1 MASELSIEITGESA
15 MRQIVARYAVRWS
28 AMGGYGPCPAAVSLI
43 GFHVQLIGSDSQR
56 HCTGLRGCD
65 AGDEMLVELVELAQW
80 CAPER
85 CEWVAAK
92 GQPMRVRFRLSE
104 NRTMPSAAVE
114 IEIAC
119 PAERTRVP
127 GECEEACLRFVRERL
142 TSIGANEFEAEPDRR
157 ATDVERSF

>member
-1 MASELSIEITGESA
+1 MASELSIEIPGVSA

-28 AMGGYGPCPAAVSLI
+28 AMSGYRPCPAAISSI
-43 GFHVQLIGSDSQR
+43 GLRVQLVGSDS
-56 HCTGLRGCD
+56 HWGCTELREFD

-85 CEWVAAK
+85 CGWVAAK

-104 NRTMPSAAVE
+104 NRATSSAAVE

-127 GECEEACLRFVRERL
+127 GECDGACLRFARERL
-142 TSIGANEFEAEPDRR
+142 TSTGANEL
-157 ATDVERSF
+157 